1 MLRSRA
7 RAVLLG
13 ALTLLLAASSFAAA
27 TSYAAAGPFAYHR
40 AIGEKGKGVKI
51 PENAPEQF
59 QGEGGQQKAA
69 SKISGVE
76 VEGVAKSVQ
85 IKGVIYNNSL
95 QGQLKMELKF
105 HEVTL
110 TKPNLPGCE
119 VKFGK
124 NDTGT
129 VVGHLAWKWDGTTKQ
144 LEEAAPLHQGPAGVG
159 LGSELSEGAVG
170 LPETEFTTIT
180 FTGSACG
187 VLVGKFTAKGS
198 ETIKTSPSNLGE
210 WSKSLS
216 ITLAESSEAIHFWN
230 GKAFVGAK
238 TSLLLGKEPAKV
250 GGESKAEVPAQEI
263 AVFES

>member
-7 RAVLLG
+7 RSALLCG
-13 ALTLLLAASSFAAA
+13 LTSLLASAFVAAPA
-27 TSYAAAGPFAYHR
+27 LAAAGPFAYHR
-40 AIGEKGKGVKI
+40 AIGEKGNGVKI
-51 PENAPEQF
+51 PEKSPEPF

-69 SKISGVE
+69 SKISGME

-85 IKGVIYNNSL
+85 IKGIIYNNSL
-95 QGQLKMELKF
+95 QGQLKMDLKF

-124 NDTGT
+124 NNASS
-129 VVGHLAWKWDGTTKQ
+129 VVGHLAWKWDGTKTQ
-144 LEEAAPLHQGPAGVG
+144 LEESAPLHQGPTGVG
-159 LGSELSEGAVG
+159 LGSELSEGATE
-170 LPETEFTTIT
+170 LPSTEFTTIT
-180 FTGSACG
+180 FSGTACG
-187 VLVGKFTAKGS
+187 VLIGKYTAKGS

-210 WSKSLS
+210 WSKSIA

-230 GKAFVGAK
+230 GKSFIGAN
-238 TSLLLGKEPAKV
+238 TSLMLGKEPARV
-250 GGESKAEVPAQEI
+250 GGESKAEVASQEI